1 MILNEIISIEDQERL
16 RISIGNVIVLL
27 PCRTKYGCVDELI
40 EHILIEFLNT
50 NIEIPN
56 RNKIHEIVDFY
67 KDDVFEKLIIRK
79 LNISLDWNDRL
90 LDIMDEAYNIFEYDL
105 LECDSLN
112 EFTIQLHQHYE
123 N

>member
-40 EHILIEFLNT
+40 EYILIEFLNT
-50 NIEIPN
+50 DIEVPN
-56 RNKIHEIVDFY
+56 LNEIHEIVDFY
-67 KDDVFEKLIIRK
+67 KDNVFEKLIIRK

-105 LECDSLN
+105 LECNSLN
-112 EFTIQLHQHYE
+112 DFTILLHQHYE